1 MTTHEHDMAERRAV
15 SGPGTE
21 PAGGGTVVLADGPGD
36 GGSTSGDLVWHAVCP
51 VDDLMPE
58 RGVAA
63 LLDGVQVAV
72 VRLAEPDDGVRVRA
86 VQNLDPFSGAYVLS
100 RGIVG
105 TRGGVPTVASPIYK
119 QVFSLVTGECL
130 VAADKEPRAGLA
142 ADLVVYP
149 VSVRDGVVHVGAP
162 A

>member
-1 MTTHEHDMAERRAV
+1 MTVSEREPERDESRAGAAPGGAVALAEV
-15 SGPGTE
+15 
-21 PAGGGTVVLADGPGD
+21 AGGGEGADV
-36 GGSTSGDLVWHAVCP
+36 SGDVVWHAVCP

-72 VRLAEPDDGVRVRA
+72 FLLAEPYEGVRVRA

-105 TRGGVPTVASPIYK
+105 TRGGLPTVASPIYK
-119 QVFSLVTGECL
+119 QVFSLVSGECL
-130 VAADKEPRAGLA
+130 VMADKEPKAGLA
-142 ADLVVYP
+142 AGLIAYPARVV
-149 VSVRDGVVHVGAP
+149 DGVVQVGVP

>member
-1 MTTHEHDMAERRAV
+1 MTVSRRETVSGRDESPAAPAPGGAVALADLPGGGEAV
-15 SGPGTE
+15 SGD
-21 PAGGGTVVLADGPGD
+21 V
-36 GGSTSGDLVWHAVCP
+36 VWHAVCP

-72 VRLAEPDDGVRVRA
+72 FLLAEPYDGVRVRA

-105 TRGGVPTVASPIYK
+105 TRDGVPTVASPIYK

-130 VAADKEPRAGLA
+130 VKADKEPKAGLA
-142 ADLVVYP
+142 ADLTVLP
-149 VSVRDGVVHVGAP
+149 ARVRDGVVEVGTP

>member
-1 MTTHEHDMAERRAV
+1 MTLSEHELDRDGSRTVSRPGGAVALARGAEGSEDV
-15 SGPGTE
+15 D
-21 PAGGGTVVLADGPGD
+21 VPGD
-36 GGSTSGDLVWHAVCP
+36 VVWHTVCP
-51 VDDLMPE
+51 VDDLTPE

-72 VRLAEPDDGVRVRA
+72 FLLAEPYDGVRLRA

-105 TRGGVPTVASPIYK
+105 TRGGVPTVASPVYK

-130 VAADKEPRAGLA
+130 VEADKEPKPGLV
-142 ADLVVYP
+142 ADLTVHPARVV
-149 VSVRDGVVHVGAP
+149 DGVVRVGAP

>member
-1 MTTHEHDMAERRAV
+1 MTVAGRETEGGVAAV
-15 SGPGTE
+15 P
-21 PAGGGTVVLADGPGD
+21 GGGLALAATAEGEDGVND
-36 GGSTSGDLVWHAVCP
+36 SGELVWRAVCP

-63 LLDGVQVAV
+63 LLDGTQIALFL
-72 VRLAEPDDGVRVRA
+72 LARPDDGVPVRA
-86 VQNLDPFSGAYVLS
+86 VQNLDPFSGAQVLS

-130 VAADKEPRAGLA
+130 VEADKEPKAGLR
-142 ADLVVYP
+142 ADLATYP
-149 VSVRDGVVHVGAP
+149 VDVRDGMVHVGAP

>member
-1 MTTHEHDMAERRAV
+1 MTAVSEPV
-15 SGPGTE
+15 SGPVTDE
-21 PAGGGTVVLADGPGD
+21 
-36 GGSTSGDLVWHAVCP
+36 LVWHAVCP

-63 LLDGVQVAV
+63 LLGGVQVAV
-72 VRLAEPDDGVRVRA
+72 FLLAEPYDGVRVRA

-130 VAADKEPRAGLA
+130 AVADKEPKPGLA
-142 ADLVVYP
+142 ADLTVHP
-149 VSVRDGVVHVGAP
+149 AEVRDGVVHVGTP

>member
-1 MTTHEHDMAERRAV
+1 MSTDT
-15 SGPGTE
+15 SPGIDE
-21 PAGGGTVVLADGPGD
+21 GATVLDADA
-36 GGSTSGDLVWHAVCP
+36 LVWHAVCP
-51 VDDLMPE
+51 LGDLLPE

-72 VRLAEPDDGVRVRA
+72 FLLAEPHDGARVLA
-86 VQNLDPFSGAYVLS
+86 VQNRDPFSGAHVLS

-130 VAADKEPRAGLA
+130 AKADKEPKDGTA
-142 ADLVVYP
+142 ADLTPYP
-149 VSVRDGVVHVGAP
+149 VEVRDGVVHVGSWP
-162 A
+162 

>member
-1 MTTHEHDMAERRAV
+1 MTVPERESERDKSPTVAAPGGAVALAEV
-15 SGPGTE
+15 SE
-21 PAGGGTVVLADGPGD
+21 GGEGMDV
-36 GGSTSGDLVWHAVCP
+36 SSDLVWHAVCP

-63 LLDGVQVAV
+63 LLGGVQIAV
-72 VRLAEPDDGVRVRA
+72 FLLAEPHDGARVHA

-130 VAADKEPRAGLA
+130 VTADKEPKAGLA
-142 ADLVVYP
+142 AGLTAYP
-149 VSVRDGVVHVGAP
+149 ARVLDGVVHVGVP

>member
-1 MTTHEHDMAERRAV
+1 
-15 SGPGTE
+15 
-21 PAGGGTVVLADGPGD
+21 
-36 GGSTSGDLVWHAVCP
+36 
-51 VDDLMPE
+51 MPE

-63 LLDGVQVAV
+63 LVDGVQVAV
-72 VRLAEPDDGVRVRA
+72 FLLAEPFEGARVHA
-86 VQNLDPFSGAYVLS
+86 VQNLDPFSGAHVLS

-130 VAADKEPRAGLA
+130 ALADKEPKTGLA
-142 ADLVVYP
+142 ADLTAYP
-149 VSVRDGVVHVGAP
+149 VDVRDGVVHVGTP